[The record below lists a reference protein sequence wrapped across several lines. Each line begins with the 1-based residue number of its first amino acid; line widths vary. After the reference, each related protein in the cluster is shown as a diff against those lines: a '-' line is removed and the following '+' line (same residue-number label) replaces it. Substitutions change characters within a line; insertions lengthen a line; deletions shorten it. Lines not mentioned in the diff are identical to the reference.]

1 MKKTLSLILT
11 LALIVGVIAGIS
23 APAYAAFTINGIEID
38 VSDWALEDVT
48 SAIEVGIFPIES
60 DNYFNATSHNIKF
73 DACRGTFFHYVAGLF
88 RALGKGDV
96 IENAVNWDDNPFVD
110 LINYLPENP
119 YGADVNA
126 LYHLGIVNGVYDDNY
141 GYMVNYWSRLTREQ
155 AATIIQRA
163 ATVLGINLPDGDI
176 PFTDG
181 ISDWALD
188 GVRHCYAAG
197 LMNGYDD
204 TTFGASDNYTYEQAL
219 ITVYR
224 LYQYAVAN
232 GYN

>member
-1 MKKTLSLILT
+1 MH
-11 LALIVGVIAGIS
+11 
-23 APAYAAFTINGIEID
+23 
-38 VSDWALEDVT
+38 
-48 SAIEVGIFPIES
+48 EVFPCKSQAE
-60 DNYFNATSHNIKF
+60 
-73 DACRGTFFHYVAGLF
+73 
-88 RALGKGDV
+88 
-96 IENAVNWDDNPFVD
+96 
-110 LINYLPENP
+110 
-119 YGADVNA
+119 
-126 LYHLGIVNGVYDDNY
+126 GVYC
-141 GYMVNYWSRLTREQ
+141 SKHESSHSLTRER

-163 ATVLGINLPDGDI
+163 ATVLGIELPDGDI

-197 LMNGYDD
+197 IMSGYDD

-232 GYN
+232 GYNK

>member
-1 MKKTLSLILT
+1 M
-11 LALIVGVIAGIS
+11 IAHDLKPDAS
-23 APAYAAFTINGIEID
+23 R
-38 VSDWALEDVT
+38 
-48 SAIEVGIFPIES
+48 GIFV
-60 DNYFNATSHNIKF
+60 DFV
-73 DACRGTFFHYVAGLF
+73 GGLF
-88 RALGKGDV
+88 RALGKTDML
-96 IENAVNWDDNPFVD
+96 D
-110 LINYLPENP
+110 
-119 YGADVNA
+119 GAYTEGQSKFEDMPWQGSTGTSNLAWPGYKDIIA
-126 LYHLGIVNGVYDDNY
+126 LNKLGIINGVSDTEFDYN
-141 GYMVNYWSRLTREQ
+141 GNLTREQ

-163 ATVLGINLPDGDI
+163 AIILGINLPDGDI

-204 TTFGASDNYTYEQAL
+204 TTFGASDNYTREQAL

-232 GYN
+232 A